1 MSLDISTRQSIAH
14 VFDMLVD
21 SLNQSSTSMR
31 NATNVLKSTYQLQTP
46 PPSFYKARH
55 VLFSEMWLYGVH
67 VYPETALVVKAV
79 EDITEVLCEVAMS
92 LEVSDVIPNVI
103 LDCRATLNTTRDLQ
117 IKYNKVLESLEGLRS
132 DERGATA
139 METESS
145 QQLEMSVDSF
155 SEIVPVGSV
164 PPNVLC
170 LVRTWTSVGW
180 TAASS
185 WLSSWLVHERSS
197 DATPLIVRNAMEAF
211 IASVQL
217 LYQLLQSIEAFMER
231 IENVVTEEFIDVRD
245 SKEWLNRGNVI
256 ITACSLW
263 LSLQTH
269 QERALFS
276 TGDKV
281 DDKYEKEWVQKLDK
295 NVISRKVIVL

>member
-1 MSLDISTRQSIAH
+1 MSLDISTRQSIIH

-21 SLNQSSTSMR
+21 SLKQSSTSMQ
-31 NATNVLKSTYQLQTP
+31 NATDVLKSTYQLQTP
-46 PPSFYKARH
+46 LSSFCKARH

-132 DERGATA
+132 DERGATP

-164 PPNVLC
+164 PQNVLC
-170 LVRTWTSVGW
+170 LVRTWTRVGW
-180 TAASS
+180 TSLS

-197 DATPLIVRNAMEAF
+197 HATHLQIVRNAMETF
-211 IASVQL
+211 ITSVQL
-217 LYQLLQSIEAFMER
+217 LYQLLQSIEAFMET

-245 SKEWLNRGNVI
+245 SKEWLNRGNALI
-256 ITACSLW
+256 IACSVW

-281 DDKYEKEWVQKLDK
+281 DDEYEKEWVQKLDK